1 MQTQLTCPACQTP
14 FMGEI
19 HQIIDVGLHPEM
31 KQMLLTGALNV
42 VQCPACGTVTRVGTP
57 FLYHDPEH
65 EQFMVYVPMELS
77 MAQQEQEKLIGQLVK
92 RAMDQLPPEKR
103 RGYMF
108 QPQTILSLQTLMEK
122 VLETEGVTPE
132 MMARQRAQSELLGKL
147 LEADRETANNLIAEH
162 ADELDEQFFAMLS
175 VLTESAEQ
183 SAQDEALLKLMNL
196 RALLYQ
202 KTEYGQRLE
211 AQQMALH
218 KFNREAKAADGV
230 SPELLLKHVLA
241 NRKDP
246 DVVDSLVR
254 AAAPALNYQF
264 FVLLS
269 EKIEKREKAG
279 VDAPELK
286 ALRDHL
292 LSVQQD
298 MENQSRRI
306 VEQASQTLQRI
317 LSAEDIR
324 QAVHDN
330 LGQIDDSFM
339 YILSASIAQAEER
352 GENEQAQ
359 ALIAV
364 YDAIRD
370 VMDSQMPPE
379 IQLLNELMSLES
391 AEAQRELLEE
401 SREMLTP
408 EFLDL
413 VISVSEQAAENDRPD
428 LSEQLRG
435 LRAMI
440 EARMAA

>member
-1 MQTQLTCPACQTP
+1 
-14 FMGEI
+14 
-19 HQIIDVGLHPEM
+19 M

-42 VQCPACGTVTRVGTP
+42 VQCPACGTVTRVSTP

-132 MMARQRAQSELLGKL
+132 MIARQRAQSDLLGELLD
-147 LEADRETANNLIAEH
+147 ADRETASRVIAER
-162 ADELDEQFFAMLS
+162 ADDFDEQFFAMLS

-183 SAQDEALLKLMNL
+183 SAQDDALLKLMNL

-218 KFNREAKAADGV
+218 RFNREAKTAGGV
-230 SPELLLKHVLA
+230 SPDLLLKHVMA
-241 NRKDP
+241 NRKDLE
-246 DVVDSLVR
+246 VVDGLVR

-279 VDAPELK
+279 LDATELE

-292 LSVQQD
+292 LSVQQ
-298 MENQSRRI
+298 EIETQSRRI
-306 VEQASQTLQRI
+306 VERASQTLQRI
-317 LSAEDIR
+317 LSADDVR
-324 QAVHDN
+324 QAVRDN
-330 LGQIDDSFM
+330 LDHIDDSFM

-352 GENEQAQ
+352 GESAKEQA
-359 ALIAV
+359 LVAV
-364 YDAIRD
+364 YDAIRE

-379 IQLLNELMSLES
+379 IRLLNEIMSLES
-391 AEAQRELLEE
+391 AEAQREFLNE
-401 SREMLTP
+401 RPEMVTP

-413 VISVSEQAAENDRPD
+413 VISVSEQAAESDRPE
-428 LSEQLRG
+428 LSKQLAG

-440 EARMAA
+440 EARMAN

>member
-1 MQTQLTCPACQTP
+1 MA
-14 FMGEI
+14 EI
-19 HQIIDVGLHPEM
+19 HQIIDVGLRPEM

-77 MAQQEQEKLIGQLVK
+77 MAQNEQEKLIGQLVK

-147 LEADRETANNLIAEH
+147 LEVDRGTASEIIAER
-162 ADELDEQFFAMLS
+162 ADEFDEQFFAMLS

-183 SAQDEALLKLMNL
+183 SGQDEALLKLMNL
-196 RALLYQ
+196 RALLYE

-211 AQQMALH
+211 AQQIALH
-218 KFNREAKAADGV
+218 KFNREAKSAGSV

-246 DVVDSLVR
+246 EVVESLVQ

-269 EKIEKREKAG
+269 DKIEKREKAG
-279 VDAPELK
+279 VDTSELK

-292 LSVQQD
+292 LSVQQE
-298 MENQSRRI
+298 MEAQSRKI
-306 VEQASQTLQRI
+306 VERASQTLQRI
-317 LSAEDIR
+317 LSAEDVG
-324 QAVHDN
+324 QAVLEN
-330 LGQIDDSFM
+330 LDHIDDSFM

-352 GENEQAQ
+352 GEKEQAQ
-359 ALIAV
+359 ALVAV

-370 VMDSQMPPE
+370 VLDSQMPPE

-391 AEAQRELLEE
+391 AEARRQLLDQRP
-401 SREMLTP
+401 EMLTP

-413 VISVSEQAAENDRPD
+413 VKSVSQQAAENDRLE
-428 LSEQLRG
+428 LSDQLAT
-435 LRAMI
+435 LQAMI
-440 EARMAA
+440 ESRLAA

>member
-14 FMGEI
+14 FAGEVN
-19 HQIIDVGLHPEM
+19 QVVDVGLQPEM
-31 KQMLLTGALNV
+31 KQMLLTGSLNV
-42 VQCPACGTVTRVGTP
+42 VQCPSCGTVTRVSTP
-57 FLYHDPEH
+57 FIYHDPEH
-65 EQFMVYVPMELS
+65 EHFMVYVPMELS
-77 MAQQEQEKLIGQLVK
+77 LPQNEQEKLIGQLVK

-132 MMARQRAQSELLGKL
+132 MMARQRAQSELLGEL
-147 LEADRETANNLIAEH
+147 LEADRATAKKIIAER

-196 RALLYQ
+196 RALLYENTEHGQ
-202 KTEYGQRLE
+202 KLE
-211 AQQMALH
+211 VQQMAMH
-218 KFNREAKAADGV
+218 KFNREAKAAEGV
-230 SPELLLKHVLA
+230 SPELLLKHVMA
-241 NRKDP
+241 NRKDQAI
-246 DVVDSLVR
+246 VDALVR

-269 EKIEKREKAG
+269 EKIEKREKSG
-279 VDAPELK
+279 VDATELK

-292 LSVQQD
+292 LAIQQD
-298 MENQSRRI
+298 MEAQSRKV

-317 LSAEDIR
+317 LSADDLR
-324 QAVHDN
+324 QAVRDN
-330 LGQIDDSFM
+330 LAQIDDSFM

-352 GENEQAQ
+352 GEQEQAQ

-364 YDAIRD
+364 YDAIRE
-370 VMDSQMPPE
+370 VLDSQMPPE
-379 IQLLNELMSLES
+379 VQLLNELMSLDSE
-391 AEAQRELLEE
+391 EAQRQLLDDQ
-401 SREMLTP
+401 SDLLTP

-413 VISVSEQAAENDRPD
+413 VKAVSEQAAENDRSD
-428 LSEQLRG
+428 LSDQLAG
-435 LRAMI
+435 LQAMI
-440 EARMAA
+440 EARLAV